1 MLSRLQAIRRNLESY
16 NAEIALDGGFESDSY
31 VSNPGDYVDAQGFEE
46 LLQQLIDTDTSWHGP
61 PPAAKSVIDALPFV
75 HIQQEHIN
83 DGSAICVICKD
94 VVVLDEPVKQLP
106 CLHLYHST
114 CILPWLGTRNS
125 CPVCRYELPTDDPD
139 YEDLKKG
146 RNIAQE
152 AVHMNTSSSA
162 AAASEETSG
171 DVSSTEGNTNGEQ
184 SSRSESMEVRSGVG
198 LHLEESLVEES
209 FENGRN
215 VKEKVSFVE
224 TMAGPLFSVV
234 GLVVVS
240 CLGNLLL
247 GNYSQK
253 QPSSVHV
260 EMQARRP

>member
-1 MLSRLQAIRRNLESY
+1 
-16 NAEIALDGGFESDSY
+16 
-31 VSNPGDYVDAQGFEE
+31 
-46 LLQQLIDTDTSWHGP
+46 
-61 PPAAKSVIDALPFV
+61 
-75 HIQQEHIN
+75 
-83 DGSAICVICKD
+83 
-94 VVVLDEPVKQLP
+94 
-106 CLHLYHST
+106 
-114 CILPWLGTRNS
+114 
-125 CPVCRYELPTDDPD
+125 
-139 YEDLKKG
+139 
-146 RNIAQE
+146 
-152 AVHMNTSSSA
+152 MNTGSSA
-162 AAASEETSG
+162 TTASEETSG
-171 DVSSTEGNTNGEQ
+171 DVSSTEGNTNGEH

-260 EMQARRP
+260 EMQARRLREVPNGKPWWVRLFGG